1 MNQDALNLESLNY
14 QGILRDLMKNWWMIV
29 LATLSIFLFI
39 TGIGKLLYVPQY
51 TTSSTLVVSAEG
63 EDNTYMS
70 LSMANEMANVIK
82 EIFQSDALLKL
93 VREETGTSSQCNVS
107 CSQIEETNL
116 LVLTVTGNNPKDTYA
131 FMTSALKHYDEV
143 SDYVFANAS
152 LQILQE
158 PSIPMAPSN
167 SPILSNYC
175 YHLTLLGA
183 LAMSGIIIVF
193 YIFRYTLKNSQNA
206 SKLLDGKILGIVPYE
221 KKKGNKNIKK
231 SKEALLISSS
241 VVSLNFAEANRR
253 VALRLEHH
261 LKRNNQKIILI
272 TSVNENEGKS
282 TLAANLT
289 LALAEK
295 NNKVLLID
303 GDFRKPAQYKVFDK
317 EKLDVN
323 PIEQII
329 NNKLAVKQAIK
340 HNERFKFDELFTF
353 QELSDPVNLLDN
365 DFLKNII
372 NQIKNDYDYIIIDC
386 TPVAVATDAE
396 IWMEICDTTVLVVRQ
411 DWSDIRVINDTVDL
425 IWQAGGDFSG
435 FVLNSFIEEKNH
447 HNVYNYQNY
456 KIGSR

>member
-1 MNQDALNLESLNY
+1 MNRDELNLESLNY
-14 QGILRDLMKNWWMIV
+14 RGILRELIKNWWMIV
-29 LATLSIFLFI
+29 LAALSLFLLI
-39 TGIGKLLYVPQY
+39 TGIGKLSYIPQY

-93 VREETGTSSQCNVS
+93 VRDETGNNSQCSVS
-107 CSQIEETNL
+107 CSQISETNL

-158 PSIPMAPSN
+158 PSIPMTPSN
-167 SPILSNYC
+167 LPILSNYR

-183 LAMSGIIIVF
+183 LAMGVIIIVF
-193 YIFRYTLKNSQNA
+193 YIFRYTLKSSQNA
-206 SKLLDGKILGIVPYE
+206 SKLLDGKILGTIPYE
-221 KKKGNKNIKK
+221 KKKGNRNIKK

-241 VVSLNFAEANRR
+241 VISLNFAEANRR

-261 LKRNNQKIILI
+261 LKRKKQKIILI

-289 LALAEK
+289 LALTEK

-303 GDFRKPAQYKVFDK
+303 GDFRKPSQYKIFNK
-317 EKLDVN
+317 EKN
-323 PIEQII
+323 IIIPIEQVL
-329 NNKLAVKQAIK
+329 NNKLTIKEAIK
-340 HNERFKFDELFTF
+340 HNKRYKFDELFTF
-353 QELSDPVNLLDN
+353 HELVDPSNLLN
-365 DFLKNII
+365 NVFLKKII
-372 NQIKNDYDYIIIDC
+372 NDLKSEYDYIVIDC
-386 TPVAVATDAE
+386 PPTAVATDAE
-396 IWMEICDTTVLVVRQ
+396 IWMEISDTTVLVVRQ

-425 IWQAGGDFSG
+425 IWQSGSDFSG
-435 FVLNSFIEEKNH
+435 FVLNSFIEENTRH
-447 HNVYNYQNY
+447 DVYDYTKY
-456 KIGSR
+456 KIGK

>member
-14 QGILRDLMKNWWMIV
+14 QGILRDLIKNWWMIV
-29 LATLSIFLFI
+29 LATLSVFLFI

-167 SPILSNYC
+167 SPILSNYR

-193 YIFRYTLKNSQNA
+193 YIFRYTLKSSQNA
-206 SKLLDGKILGIVPYE
+206 SKLLDGKILGMVPYE
-221 KKKGNKNIKK
+221 KKKGNKNIRK
-231 SKEALLISSS
+231 SKEPLLISSS
-241 VVSLNFAEANRR
+241 VISLNFAEANRR
-253 VALRLEHH
+253 VALRLEHL

-303 GDFRKPAQYKVFDK
+303 GDFRKPSQYKIFNK
-317 EKLDVN
+317 EKN
-323 PIEQII
+323 KITPIEQVL
-329 NNKLAVKQAIK
+329 NNKITINEAIV
-340 HNERFKFDELFTF
+340 HNKRHKFDELFAF
-353 QELSDPVNLLDN
+353 HELIDPSNILN
-365 DFLKNII
+365 NNFLKKLMN
-372 NQIKNDYDYIIIDC
+372 NVKAEYDYIIIDC
-386 TPVAVATDAE
+386 PPTVVATDAE
-396 IWMEICDTTVLVVRQ
+396 IWMEISDTTVLVVRQ

-435 FVLNSFIEEKNH
+435 FVLNSFIEEKTH